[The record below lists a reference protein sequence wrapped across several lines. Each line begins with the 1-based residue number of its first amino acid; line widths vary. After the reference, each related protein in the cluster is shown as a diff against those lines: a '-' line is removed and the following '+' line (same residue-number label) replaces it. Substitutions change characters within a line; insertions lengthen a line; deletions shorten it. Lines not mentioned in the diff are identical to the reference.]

1 MGVQG
6 TSYSAPLTLR
16 TAAEVA
22 CSTSYEMTAIALKAL
37 LVHHAEYKR
46 KISRNEI
53 GWGRFQEN
61 ALTLLE
67 CEDGSATIIFQGQL
81 EKGQY
86 LRCPFPSR
94 YSHHRQ
100 GEDQSYLLHPSAHRP
115 GAHHQ
120 LHTRRNGRGVSPKAG
135 AGIETSKDFFGRGS
149 QYKMTERQ
157 FRDDAHKWE
166 TCLHRDRNFDGEDSL
181 IGPVFDIE
189 YHARESSRGVPKVST
204 GRQLRS
210 DCERS
215 G

>member
-1 MGVQG
+1 MNALAIGAADTSCAKWKRAEYSCVGPGRSPGYVKPDGVAFGGSDSEPFKVFNPLLGSAVGVQG

-16 TAAEVA
+16 TAAGVA

-61 ALTLLE
+61 ALT
-67 CEDGSATIIFQGQL
+67 
-81 EKGQY
+81 
-86 LRCPFPSR
+86 PSRVRGRQRHHHLPGAVGEGTVSPLPNSLPR

-120 LHTRRNGRGVSPKAG
+120 LHTRRNGRGVSPRPVQASKQAK
-135 AGIETSKDFFGRGS
+135 TSL
-149 QYKMTERQ
+149 
-157 FRDDAHKWE
+157 AAA
-166 TCLHRDRNFDGEDSL
+166 L
-181 IGPVFDIE
+181 
-189 YHARESSRGVPKVST
+189 ST
-204 GRQLRS
+204 R
-210 DCERS
+210 
-215 G
+215 

>member
-1 MGVQG
+1 
-6 TSYSAPLTLR
+6 
-16 TAAEVA
+16 
-22 CSTSYEMTAIALKAL
+22 MTAIALKAL

-86 LRCPFPSR
+86 LRCPPFPDIPITGKAKIKATFCI
-94 YSHHRQ
+94 Q
-100 GEDQSYLLHPSAHRP
+100 AHTDP
-115 GAHHQ
+115 E
-120 LHTRRNGRGVSPKAG
+120 HTINYTRAGMGVVFRPKAG

-157 FRDDAHKWE
+157 FRDDAHSGKPVCTE
-166 TCLHRDRNFDGEDSL
+166 TGTST
-181 IGPVFDIE
+181 
-189 YHARESSRGVPKVST
+189 ART
-204 GRQLRS
+204 L
-210 DCERS
+210 
-215 G
+215 